1 MKKTNHRQNHT
12 YPRKVRLP
20 TFDWWKLSLNVIYST
35 RHVVIHRYS
44 PRCYVTVVWI
54 NQSNKVDFKKGMS
67 SRNLSYRRK
76 DDTYSIPSKCV
87 AVATV
92 LRYASVYSC
101 MIQVESVPA
110 TLVPRKQVVLVTAL
124 LGLNQVLWLRRLGIS
139 GTGRWSNH
147 FIKLGHKWTCIDIRV
162 TNMSQCHTRT
172 LSGHFAQWIWAL
184 LLHLQLKRQRIFGP
198 YLPFVRDVAAYTI

>member
-20 TFDWWKLSLNVIYST
+20 TFDWWKLSLSVIYST
-35 RHVVIHRYS
+35 RHVVIPRYS

-54 NQSNKVDFKKGMS
+54 NQSNKVDFKKGIS

-92 LRYASVYSC
+92 SLCKCLFVHDSSWKRTRNFSPAKASSSRNCSPWTKSGFVIEKVGDFRYRSMV
-101 MIQVESVPA
+101 
-110 TLVPRKQVVLVTAL
+110 K
-124 LGLNQVLWLRRLGIS
+124 
-139 GTGRWSNH
+139 
-147 FIKLGHKWTCIDIRV
+147 
-162 TNMSQCHTRT
+162 
-172 LSGHFAQWIWAL
+172 
-184 LLHLQLKRQRIFGP
+184 
-198 YLPFVRDVAAYTI
+198 PFYKARA